1 MRQRRKD
8 YEAELAV
15 LLLARSGHDDSSAQG
30 EHGAAVTGGSSQG
43 NNRGYL
49 WGLETPCNRYS

>member
-30 EHGAAVTGGSSQG
+30 EHGAAVTGGKLTG
-43 NNRGYL
+43 KPRVFVG
-49 WGLETPCNRYS
+49 T